1 MEKDIFSRLITH
13 TSLLITVV
21 IKNLGIED
29 YAYPKDFFFLQL
41 KFKICALIINSM
53 YQRFIFD
60 TGITDHYHMVIEFP
74 GSCLRVC
81 VKVSRVHILMTPFSN
96 HCCLERG
103 LGGSISNV
111 FSQRKA
117 DFLTPGILE
126 FDRGSKYLQGNIL

>member
-53 YQRFIFD
+53 Y
-60 TGITDHYHMVIEFP
+60 
-74 GSCLRVC
+74 
-81 VKVSRVHILMTPFSN
+81 
-96 HCCLERG
+96 
-103 LGGSISNV
+103 
-111 FSQRKA
+111 
-117 DFLTPGILE
+117 
-126 FDRGSKYLQGNIL
+126 